1 MKYFILF
8 IVALS
13 VLVLLSIQVSLG
25 DDDHD
30 HEHERDHDER
40 HYTWYE
46 RTPGVA
52 PVENTLYE
60 QECSSCHFAY
70 PAGLLPEQSWRKIMS
85 NLDDHFGENAEL
97 VEADRKAIEDY
108 LVNNSAGHSDFRRS
122 KKIMRSLSSS
132 AVPLRITELPYFKH
146 EHDEIPSRLVKDNPK
161 VGSFSQCDSCH
172 RDAKSGY
179 FSENKISIPGYG
191 RWDD

>member
-8 IVALS
+8 ITAAS
-13 VLVLLSIQVSLG
+13 VLVLLSIQVSFG
-25 DDDHD
+25 DDDHEYER
-30 HEHERDHDER
+30 EHDHDQR
-40 HYTWYE
+40 HYAWYE

-52 PVENTLYE
+52 PVNNQLYD

-97 VEADRKAIEDY
+97 VEADRQTIENY
-108 LVNNSAGHSDFRRS
+108 LVNNSAGHTDFRRS
-122 KKIMRSLSSS
+122 KKIMRSLSPSE
-132 AVPLRITELPYFKH
+132 VPLRITELPYFKH

-172 RDAKSGY
+172 RDAKNGY